1 MRIEELAGNYC
12 TLSTEDE
19 DFEVE
24 ICDTVEFE
32 NKKYVFML
40 LVDEPDS
47 RDIYIMQEN
56 IREDICE
63 YCPVEDDI
71 VLNSLFGIFKERNG
85 EQFIFED

>member
-1 MRIEELAGNYC
+1 
-12 TLSTEDE
+12 
-19 DFEVE
+19 
-24 ICDTVEFE
+24 
-32 NKKYVFML
+32 ML